1 MRILALT
8 ILLAIASPLAAQE
21 IAQPE
26 PAGSALSDADPHPV
40 LSTDA
45 AWAGTLVIIVLGT
58 FLAAAV
64 VGPIVRLEA
73 PEAVPQAFSH
83 HEDPSHHAGTEDDR
97 PAMPGAD
104 E

>member
-8 ILLAIASPLAAQE
+8 FLLAIASPLAAQE
-21 IAQPE
+21 ISS
-26 PAGSALSDADPHPV
+26 PASDADPHPIV
-40 LSTDA
+40 STDA
-45 AWAGTLVIIVLGT
+45 VWAGSAVMIILGL

-64 VGPIVRLEA
+64 VGPIVRAEA
-73 PEAVPQAFSH
+73 PDAVPQAFSH
-83 HEDPSHHAGTEDDR
+83 KEDPSHHSGNEDNQ